1 MRKVLVVVRLI
12 TMMIDDSVSVKQK
25 LLSEVINL
33 FVIFRERKEE

>member
-33 FVIFRERKEE
+33 FVIFRERKRE

>member
-33 FVIFRERKEE
+33 FVIFRERKGE